1 MTAYVKQSPML
12 NNIVCRSDIQLVG
25 EQRIK
30 QSLILNNIVCRG
42 DHWSPFFIAV
52 DNRNWTVVAKINHLS
67 KNLSAIYR

>member
-1 MTAYVKQSPML
+1 MVS
-12 NNIVCRSDIQLVG
+12 

-52 DNRNWTVVAKINHLS
+52 DNRNWTVENGTTMSHKSHPTVGVVDSSPQGEPKSLS
-67 KNLSAIYR
+67 LRRGVTK